1 MKCHNNGSFSY
12 QDCFAILMKLMITKK
27 ELPVVNENNSFKT
40 AYYFEQP
47 PQPICNTVI
56 PMRNKQI

>member
-1 MKCHNNGSFSY
+1 
-12 QDCFAILMKLMITKK
+12 MITKK

-47 PQPICNTVI
+47 PQPICNTVT